1 MPIDNMGRDI
11 VRKHTIIFRVLA
23 SCLSILYGKLLTECG
38 RAVNHY
44 CGSAETRVL
53 PEAWLWANIQL
64 FTIFW

>member
-1 MPIDNMGRDI
+1 MGRDI
-11 VRKHTIIFRVLA
+11 ARKHMIIFRVLA

-53 PEAWLWANIQL
+53 LED
-64 FTIFW
+64 